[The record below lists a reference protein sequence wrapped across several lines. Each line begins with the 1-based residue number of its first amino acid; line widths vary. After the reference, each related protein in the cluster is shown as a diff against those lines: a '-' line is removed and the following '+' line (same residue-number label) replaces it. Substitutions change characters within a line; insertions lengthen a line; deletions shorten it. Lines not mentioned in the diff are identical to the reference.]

1 MISGRFLYALTVGMV
16 VTVNPCGFA
25 MLPAYLSSFLG
36 ISGRNAEREA
46 GTADATGRALVVSG
60 SVTAGFLSV
69 FLILGTLARAGAT
82 FVYSASKWFTM
93 LIGLGLVVLGIAMV
107 FGYKPPIL
115 TPKLEKGGRS
125 RTIGSMF
132 LFGVSYA
139 VASLG
144 CSIAPFLG
152 VVFTGRRTLGVVSG
166 AALFLAYGLG
176 FGLVLTTLTV
186 SLALA
191 QGGFLKALRRTMQFV
206 DRASAVLLILAGLY
220 VAWYGLSEIRGTAA
234 KDGVTGRGTQ
244 WAARV
249 LTFIQD
255 NRSWI
260 IGLAAVVIGGAIANI
275 VLRRRRTPSAS

>member
-46 GTADATGRALVVSG
+46 GTAGAASRALIVSAA
-60 SVTAGFLSV
+60 VTAGFLSV
-69 FLILGTLARAGAT
+69 FLVLGSLARAGASA
-82 FVYSASKWFTM
+82 VYSTSKWLTM
-93 LIGLGLVVLGIAMV
+93 FIGLALVVLGAAMV

-125 RTIGSMF
+125 KTIGSMYI
-132 LFGVSYA
+132 FGVSYA

-152 VVFTGRRTLGVVSG
+152 VVFTGGQTLGLVSG

-191 QGGFLKALRRTMQFV
+191 QGGFLKALRRTMQFI

-220 VAWYGLSEIRGTAA
+220 IAWYGLTEIRGSGA

-244 WAARV
+244 WSAQAV
-249 LTFIQD
+249 TFVQD
-255 NRSWI
+255 HRSWL
-260 IGLAAVVIGGAIANI
+260 IGLAAVVIGGALMASAI
-275 VLRRRRTPSAS
+275 RRRRTPSAL

>member
-36 ISGRNAEREA
+36 LSARASERKNS
-46 GTADATGRALVVSG
+46 TASLTRALTVSAA
-60 SVTAGFLSV
+60 VTAGFLSI
-69 FLILGTLARAGAT
+69 FLVLGTVSRAA
-82 FVYSASKWFTM
+82 ADKFTSISQW
-93 LIGLGLVVLGIAMV
+93 LTIGIGVTLVAIGIAMA
-107 FGYKPPIL
+107 FGYKPRIL
-115 TPKLEKGGRS
+115 TPKIEKGGGG
-125 RTIGSMF
+125 RTFGSMF

-144 CSIAPFLG
+144 CSIGLFTG
-152 VVFTGRRTLGVVSG
+152 VVFTGGRNLGIVSG
-166 AALFLAYGLG
+166 ATLFLAYGLG

-220 VAWYGLSEIRGTAA
+220 VAWYGLAEVRSKSA
-234 KDGVTGRGTQ
+234 KDGVTSRGVA
-244 WAARV
+244 WAANV
-249 LTFIQD
+249 SNFLT
-255 NRSWI
+255 NHRSWI

>member
-46 GTADATGRALVVSG
+46 GTADAASRALIVSAA
-60 SVTAGFLSV
+60 VTAGFLSV
-69 FLILGTLARAGAT
+69 FLVLGSLARAGASA
-82 FVYSASKWFTM
+82 VYSTSKWFTM
-93 LIGLGLVVLGIAMV
+93 FIGLALVALGIAMV

-115 TPKLEKGGRS
+115 TPKLEKGGR
-125 RTIGSMF
+125 TKTVGSMYI
-132 LFGVSYA
+132 FGVSYA

-152 VVFTGRRTLGVVSG
+152 VVFTGGRTHGLVSG
-166 AALFLAYGLG
+166 AALFIAYGLG

-191 QGGFLKALRRTMQFV
+191 QGGFLKALRRTMQFI

-220 VAWYGLSEIRGTAA
+220 IAWYGLSEIRGTAA
-234 KDGVTGRGTQ
+234 KDGVTGRGTE
-244 WAARV
+244 WAAKAY
-249 LTFIQD
+249 TFIQD
-255 NRSWI
+255 HRSWI
-260 IGLAAVVIGGAIANI
+260 IGLAAVVIGAAVAN
-275 VLRRRRTPSAS
+275 VLVRRRRAPSAL